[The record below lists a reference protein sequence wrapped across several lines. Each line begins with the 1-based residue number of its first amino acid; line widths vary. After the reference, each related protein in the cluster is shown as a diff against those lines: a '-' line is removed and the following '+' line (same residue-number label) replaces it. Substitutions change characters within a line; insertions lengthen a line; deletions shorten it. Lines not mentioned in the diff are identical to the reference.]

1 MGNVAE
7 TSISGSKQKFGDI
20 LVNMGIVTA
29 EQLEQALEI
38 QQRTP
43 DRKINEILVDQGL
56 ITPDDVAMVLSL
68 QLNVPF
74 IDLKLHTVQPN
85 AIKLVSEKLARKHTI
100 IPLDVVGDSLVV
112 VMASPGDIRVIEDVT
127 AQSKM
132 RVQPAVG
139 VPSEIEDA
147 IGINYKALTEIE
159 QHLTDFT
166 PQEEILKELE
176 NLVSQ
181 EEIDQTPIVRT
192 VDLLIAQAVKERAS
206 DIHIEPQEDRVRVRY
221 RVDGV
226 LHDAMS
232 LPLNTLDPIVS
243 RIKIQAEMNITERR
257 KPQDGQLS
265 IKGDGWAADLR
276 AATFYTSHGETVV
289 MRILDKS
296 LSLLTLDELGFRQDS
311 LEMYQGI
318 LRIPYGMVLVAGPTG
333 SGKTTSLY
341 ASINQLDRNERN
353 IVTIEDPIEYHFH
366 DIKQTQINPKAELT
380 FASGLKAIMRLD
392 PDIILVG
399 EVRDR
404 DTARIAVQAALTGHL
419 LLSSIHAND
428 AVGVLYRLADLGIEP
443 FLISS
448 AVIGVV
454 SQRMIRLICPHCR
467 ESYEPPEYEKKAY
480 YDEMGQEEITFYHG
494 LGCNLCGD
502 TGYLRRTGVFEI
514 LPLSD
519 EIRRLFLLGV
529 PMSDIK
535 AQALAEGMVTMKR
548 DAMLKVQAG
557 LTTPHEV
564 LRNVFSIGSQQEDQ
578 NGNKAESRREVI
590 CHGCSSTLS
599 GDWEFCPNC
608 GEQFT
613 GYCCAKC
620 GRDVE
625 HDWKLCPH
633 CGDLLDE
640 TE

>member
-1 MGNVAE
+1 MVMVTERGA
-7 TSISGSKQKFGDI
+7 IGSKQTFGDI
-20 LVNMGIVTA
+20 LINMGMVTP
-29 EQLEQALEI
+29 EQLEHAAEI
-38 QQRTP
+38 KKRNP
-43 DRKINEILVDQGL
+43 DRKIGEILVEQGL
-56 ITPDDVAMVLSL
+56 ITPDDVAMVISL
-68 QLNVPF
+68 QINVPF

-85 AIKLVSEKLARKHTI
+85 AIKLVSEDLARKHTI

-112 VMASPGDIRVIEDVT
+112 VMADPQNIRVIEDVT

-132 RVQPAVG
+132 RVQPAIG
-139 VPSEIEDA
+139 VSDEIEDA
-147 IGINYKALTEIE
+147 ININYKSQSEIAKQLTEFAPK
-159 QHLTDFT
+159 D
-166 PQEEILKELE
+166 EILKELE
-176 NLVSQ
+176 SLKWQ

-192 VDLLIAQAVKERAS
+192 VDLLIGQAVKERAS
-206 DIHIEPQEDRVRVRY
+206 DIHIEPQEDRVRIRY

-226 LHDAMS
+226 LHDAMD
-232 LPLNTLDPIVS
+232 LPLSTLDPLIS
-243 RIKIQAEMNITERR
+243 RIKIQADMNITERR

-265 IKGDGWAADLR
+265 VKGDGWAADLR
-276 AATFYTSHGETVV
+276 AATFFTSHGETIV

-296 LSLLTLDELGFRQDS
+296 MSLMTMDELGFRTDS
-311 LEMYQGI
+311 LEMYQDI

-333 SGKTTSLY
+333 SGKTTTLY

-366 DIKQTQINPKAELT
+366 NIKQTQINPKAELT

-392 PDIILVG
+392 PDIVLVG
-399 EVRDR
+399 EVRDGE
-404 DTARIAVQAALTGHL
+404 TAQIAVQAALTGHL
-419 LLSSIHAND
+419 VLSSIHAND

-448 AVIGVV
+448 AVIGIV

-467 ESYEPPEYEKKAY
+467 EPYTPPEYEHEAY
-480 YDEMGQEEITFYHG
+480 YNEMGRNEEITFYHG
-494 LGCNLCGD
+494 IGCNLCGD

-578 NGNKAESRREVI
+578 NSGKAELPKVVA
-590 CHGCSSTLS
+590 CHSCGSTFFNDS
-599 GDWEFCPNC
+599 ESCPNC
-608 GEQFT
+608 GEQFA
-613 GYCCAKC
+613 GFCCARC
-620 GRDVE
+620 GKDVE
-625 HDWKLCPH
+625 DDWKLCPY

-640 TE
+640 E